1 MNTSS
6 QNFRQCYLGQNF
18 GVTVAL
24 IAQIDCLSHL
34 YERIRLFRP
43 NV

>member
-1 MNTSS
+1 MNISS
-6 QNFRQCYLGQNF
+6 QNFRQCYLGRYF

-24 IAQIDCLSHL
+24 IAPIDCLSHL
-34 YERIRLFRP
+34 YERVRLFRP